1 MVTKENI
8 EAILNEVEEMTLSE
22 WEFISEVVKN
32 AFKNKALEY
41 QNSLMFKDLNVKK
54 TTNHLLSV
62 FRSDD
67 LNK

>member
-41 QNSLMFKDLNVKK
+41 QNSLMIKDLNVSK
-54 TTNHLLSV
+54 TVNHLSSV
-62 FRSDD
+62 FTRSTS
-67 LNK
+67 

>member
-54 TTNHLLSV
+54 TTNHLLSI

>member
-8 EAILNEVEEMTLSE
+8 EAILNEVEEMTFSE

-54 TTNHLLSV
+54 TVNHLSSV
-62 FRSDD
+62 FTRSTS
-67 LNK
+67 